1 VIIFRYLSRELL
13 SVTTAVCVVLLL
25 VLISG
30 RFVKYLANALSG
42 NMDPEVIFA
51 VIGYRIPG
59 FLELT
64 LPLAFFLAVLLT
76 FGRLYI
82 ENEMSVLKACGFS
95 ERKLLSFTFI
105 VASFLALIVGYLS
118 LYVTPVGIKKAEAIF
133 TIQEQKSELDRVAEK
148 KFYSLRGGK
157 GVTWV
162 NSISEDRELGSVF
175 MSATSEATD
184 SSDGSLVLVIADSGS
199 QTKAIDTDDR
209 FLSLVKGYRVE
220 GVPGR
225 HDYQITYFDEFGTRL
240 APPEELSE
248 DTATDAM
255 TTKALMNSS
264 DVEHRIALQWR
275 FSIPIMMLIVTL
287 LAVPLSRIDPRS
299 GRFGRILPAVLLYF
313 AYLVSLNTLRG
324 AIEAGTVPLAITLM
338 PVHLVFLVL
347 ALMLLFSEQIKSYSR
362 RMLGLTRQGGSN
374 E

>member
-1 VIIFRYLSRELL
+1 MIIFRYLSRELL
-13 SVTTAVCVVLLL
+13 SVTVAVCVVLLM

-76 FGRLYI
+76 FGRLYV
-82 ENEMSVLKACGFS
+82 ENEMSVLRACGIS

-105 VASFLALIVGYLS
+105 VASFLAFVVGYLS

-133 TIQEQKSELDRVAEK
+133 TIQEQKSELDRVTEK

-162 NSISEDRELGSVF
+162 NSISEDRELANVF

-184 SSDGSLVLVIADSGS
+184 TSEGSLVLVIADSGS
-199 QTKAIDTDDR
+199 QTKARDTDDR
-209 FLSLVKGYRVE
+209 FLSLEKGYRVE

-225 HDYQITYFDEFGTRL
+225 HDYQITYFEEFGTRL

-264 DVEHRIALQWR
+264 EVGHRIALQWR

-299 GRFGRILPAVLLYF
+299 GRFARILPAVLIYF

-324 AIEAGTVPLAITLM
+324 AIEAGSIPIGVTLI

-347 ALMLLFSEQIKSYSR
+347 ALGLIFTEQIGSYSR
-362 RMLGLTRQGGSN
+362 RILGLTHQGGN

>member
-13 SVTTAVCVVLLL
+13 SVTSAVCVVLLM

-76 FGRLYI
+76 FGRLYV

-105 VASFLALIVGYLS
+105 VASFLAIVVGYLS

-133 TIQEQKSELDRVAEK
+133 TIQEQKSELDRVMEK

-162 NSISEDRELGSVF
+162 NAISEDRELENVF
-175 MSATSEATD
+175 MSATIEANESSEA
-184 SSDGSLVLVIADSGS
+184 SLVLVIADSGI
-199 QTKAIDTDDR
+199 QTKARETDDR
-209 FLSLVKGYRVE
+209 YLSLKKGYRIE
-220 GVPGR
+220 GIPGR
-225 HDYQITYFDEFGTRL
+225 HDYQVTYFDEFGTKL

-255 TTKALMNSS
+255 TTKALMNSAEI
-264 DVEHRIALQWR
+264 EHRIALQWR

-287 LAVPLSRIDPRS
+287 LAVPLSRIDPRT
-299 GRFGRILPAVLLYF
+299 GRFARILPAVLLYF

-324 AIEAGTVPLAITLM
+324 ALESGSLPVTISLL
-338 PVHLVFLVL
+338 PVHLVFLIL
-347 ALMLLFSEQIKSYSR
+347 ALVLIFSEKIRAS
-362 RMLGLTRQGGSN
+362 MQGILRFTQRGGN
-374 E
+374 

>member
-1 VIIFRYLSRELL
+1 MIIFRYLSRELL
-13 SVTTAVCVVLLL
+13 SVTSAVCVVLLM

-76 FGRLYI
+76 FGRLYV

-105 VASFLALIVGYLS
+105 VASILAIVVGYLS

-133 TIQEQKSELDRVAEK
+133 TIQEQKSELDRVTEK

-162 NSISEDRELGSVF
+162 NAISEERELEDVF
-175 MSATSEATD
+175 MSASIEATE
-184 SSDGSLVLVIADSGS
+184 SSEGRLVLVIADSGM
-199 QTKAIDTDDR
+199 QTKAKDTDDR
-209 FLSLVKGYRVE
+209 YLSLEKGYRVE
-220 GVPGR
+220 GIPGR
-225 HDYQITYFDEFGTRL
+225 HDYQVTYFNEFGTKL

-255 TTKALMNSS
+255 TTKALLNSAEI
-264 DVEHRIALQWR
+264 EHRIALQWR

-299 GRFGRILPAVLLYF
+299 GRFARILPAVLLYF

-324 AIEAGTVPLAITLM
+324 AIESGTLPIGITLI
-338 PVHLVFLVL
+338 PVHLVFLIL
-347 ALMLLFSEQIKSYSR
+347 ALVLISSEKIRATIQSFLSSSQR
-362 RMLGLTRQGGSN
+362 GVDQ
-374 E
+374 

>member
-1 VIIFRYLSRELL
+1 MIIFRYLSRELL
-13 SVTTAVCVVLLL
+13 SVTVAVCVVLLM

-76 FGRLYI
+76 FGRLYV
-82 ENEMSVLKACGFS
+82 ENEMSVLRACGFS

-105 VASFLALIVGYLS
+105 VASFLALVVGYLS

-133 TIQEQKSELDRVAEK
+133 TIQEQKSELDRVTEK

-162 NSISEDRELGSVF
+162 NSISEDRELGNVF

-184 SSDGSLVLVIADSGS
+184 TSEGSLVLVIADSGS
-199 QTKAIDTDDR
+199 QTKARDTDDR
-209 FLSLVKGYRVE
+209 FLSLEKGYRVE

-264 DVEHRIALQWR
+264 EVGHRIALQWR

-299 GRFGRILPAVLLYF
+299 GRFARILPAVLLYF

-324 AIEAGTVPLAITLM
+324 AIEAGSIPIGVTLI

-347 ALMLLFSEQIKSYSR
+347 ALGLIFAEQIGSYSR
-362 RMLGLTRQGGSN
+362 RILGLTHQGGN

>member
-1 VIIFRYLSRELL
+1 MIIFRYLGRELL
-13 SVTTAVCVVLLL
+13 SVTTAVCVVLLM

-30 RFVKYLANALSG
+30 RFVKYLANAMSG

-76 FGRLYI
+76 FGRLYV

-95 ERKLLSFTFI
+95 ERKLLSFTLI
-105 VASFLALIVGYLS
+105 VASFLALVVGYLS
-118 LYVTPVGIKKAEAIF
+118 LYVTPNGIKKAEAIF
-133 TIQEQKSELDRVAEK
+133 TIQEQKSELDRVTEK
-148 KFYSLRGGK
+148 KFYALRGGK

-162 NSISEDRELGSVF
+162 NAISEDRELENVF
-175 MSATSEATD
+175 MSATIEPTESSE
-184 SSDGSLVLVIADSGS
+184 GSLVLVIADSGI
-199 QTKAIDTDDR
+199 QAKARDTDER
-209 FLSLVKGYRVE
+209 YLSLKKGYRVE

-225 HDYQITYFDEFGTRL
+225 YDYQITYFDEFGTRL

-255 TTKALMNSS
+255 TTKALMDSAEI
-264 DVEHRIALQWR
+264 EHRIALQWR
-275 FSIPIMMLIVTL
+275 FSIPIMMLVVTL

-299 GRFGRILPAVLLYF
+299 GRFARILPAVLLYF
-313 AYLVSLNTLRG
+313 AYLVSLNSLRG
-324 AIEAGTVPLAITLM
+324 AIEAGSLPIGITLV
-338 PVHLVFLVL
+338 PVHLVFLTL
-347 ALMLLFSEQIKSYSR
+347 ALVLIFSEKIRSCAKNLFPFNQR
-362 RMLGLTRQGGSN
+362 GSN
-374 E
+374 S

>member
-1 VIIFRYLSRELL
+1 MIIFRYLSRELL
-13 SVTTAVCVVLLL
+13 SVTSAVCVVLLM

-76 FGRLYI
+76 FGRLYV
-82 ENEMSVLKACGFS
+82 ENEMSVLKACGIS
-95 ERKLLSFTFI
+95 ERRLLSFTFV

-118 LYVTPVGIKKAEAIF
+118 LYVTPDGIKKAEAIF
-133 TIQEQKSELDRVAEK
+133 TIQEQKSELDRVTEK

-162 NSISEDRELGSVF
+162 NAISEERELEDVF
-175 MSATSEATD
+175 MSATIEATE
-184 SSDGSLVLVIADSGS
+184 SSEGRLVLVVADSGM
-199 QTKAIDTDDR
+199 QTKARDTDDR
-209 FLSLVKGYRVE
+209 YLSLEKGYRVE
-220 GVPGR
+220 GIPGR

-255 TTKALMNSS
+255 TTKALLNSAEI
-264 DVEHRIALQWR
+264 EHRIALQWR
-275 FSIPIMMLIVTL
+275 FSIPIMTLIVTL

-299 GRFGRILPAVLLYF
+299 GRFARILPAVLLYF

-324 AIEAGTVPLAITLM
+324 AIESGTVPIGITLI
-338 PVHLVFLVL
+338 PVHLVFLIL
-347 ALMLLFSEQIKSYSR
+347 ALVLISSEKIRATIKGFLSSSQR
-362 RMLGLTRQGGSN
+362 GVGQ
-374 E
+374 

>member
-1 VIIFRYLSRELL
+1 MIIFRYLSRELL
-13 SVTTAVCVVLLL
+13 SVTTAVCIVLLM

-30 RFVKYLANALSG
+30 RFVKYLANAMSG

-76 FGRLYI
+76 FGRLYV
-82 ENEMSVLKACGFS
+82 ENEMSILKACGFS
-95 ERKLLSFTFI
+95 ERKLLSYTLVVATFLSFI
-105 VASFLALIVGYLS
+105 VGFLS

-133 TIQEQKSELDRVAEK
+133 SVQEQKSELDRLSEK
-148 KFYSLRGGK
+148 TFYSLRGGK

-162 NSISEDRELGSVF
+162 NSISENRQLDNVF
-175 MSATSEATD
+175 MSATIEATET
-184 SSDGSLVLVIADSGS
+184 SEGSLVLVIADSGR
-199 QTKAIDTDDR
+199 QTKARDTDER
-209 FLSLVKGYRVE
+209 YLTLEKGYRVE
-220 GVPGR
+220 GIPGNY
-225 HDYQITYFDEFGTRL
+225 DYQITYFDEFGTRL

-255 TTKALMNSS
+255 TTRDLMNSS
-264 DVEHRIALQWR
+264 EVEHRIALQWR

-299 GRFGRILPAVLLYF
+299 GRFARILPAVLLYF
-313 AYLVSLNTLRG
+313 VYLVSLNTLRG
-324 AIEAGTVPLAITLM
+324 AIEAGSLPIGITLM
-338 PVHLVFLVL
+338 PVHLIFLL
-347 ALMLLFSEQIKSYSR
+347 IALILIFSQKILCNLR
-362 RMLGLTRQGGSN
+362 RLKASFPQSGAS
-374 E
+374 

>member
-1 VIIFRYLSRELL
+1 M
-13 SVTTAVCVVLLL
+13 TAAVCVVLLM

-42 NMDPEVIFA
+42 DMDPEVIFA

-76 FGRLYI
+76 FGRLYV
-82 ENEMSVLKACGFS
+82 ENEMSVLKACGIS
-95 ERKLLSFTFI
+95 DRKLLSFTLVI
-105 VASFLALIVGYLS
+105 AACLALLVGWLS
-118 LYVTPVGIKKAEAIF
+118 LVVTPVGVKKAEAIF
-133 TIQEQKSELDRVAEK
+133 SVQEQKSELDRVTEK

-162 NSISEDRELGSVF
+162 DSIAEDRQLNDVF
-175 MSATSEATD
+175 MSATLGATE
-184 SSDGSLVLVIADSGS
+184 SSDGSLVLVIADRGV
-199 QTKAIDTDDR
+199 QNTAEDTNER
-209 FLSLVKGYRVE
+209 YLILQQGYRVE
-220 GVPGR
+220 GIPGR
-225 HDYQITYFDEFGTRL
+225 YDYQVIYFDEYGTRL

-255 TTKALMNSS
+255 TTKALMASS
-264 DVEHRIALQWR
+264 AIEHRVALQWR

-299 GRFGRILPAVLLYF
+299 GRFARILPAVLLYF

-324 AIEAGTVPLAITLM
+324 AIEAGSLPIGITLM
-338 PVHLVFLVL
+338 PVHLAFLLLALVL
-347 ALMLLFSEQIKSYSR
+347 LNSR
-362 RMLGLTRQGGSN
+362 RLYSLMRAIPRFANRCIRG
-374 E
+374 